1 MAGKLLRPNK
11 ILRVF
16 LSYNTFLP
24 YFVYIFPNFRY
35 YGNMG
40 WSESNFTCTV
50 KSAENTQRERI
61 LSPLQ
66 VVLWPILCL
75 NLSLL
80 LLCQQELV
88 YSKRLSD
95 NVQLAN
101 IETKT
106 KIRCKKCG
114 AIRVNLWQNLVLTF
128 PSCSYHRNRGSLHLT
143 KISLS

>member
-1 MAGKLLRPNK
+1 MD
-11 ILRVF
+11 
-16 LSYNTFLP
+16 
-24 YFVYIFPNFRY
+24 
-35 YGNMG
+35 GNMG
-40 WSESNFTCTV
+40 WSESNFACIV
-50 KSAENTQRERI
+50 KSAKNTHRERIAYI

-75 NLSLL
+75 NLSPL
-80 LLCQQELV
+80 LLCQQKLV

-95 NVQLAN
+95 NIQLAN